1 MDRRPAGRIA
11 KKSDVFRLKSIHF
24 DFILSYFV
32 VKYAFHIS
40 IVGAVLFVCSFDFWA
55 NYVAN

>member
-11 KKSDVFRLKSIHF
+11 KKTTDVFRLKSIHF

-40 IVGAVLFVCSFDFWA
+40 IVGAVLFFVLSISGLIM
-55 NYVAN
+55 